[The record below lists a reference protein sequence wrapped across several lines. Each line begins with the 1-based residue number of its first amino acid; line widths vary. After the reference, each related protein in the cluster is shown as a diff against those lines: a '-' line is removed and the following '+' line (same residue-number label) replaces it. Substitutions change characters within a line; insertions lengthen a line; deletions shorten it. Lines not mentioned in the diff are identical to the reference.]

1 MWYLVGDG
9 AAVGVRST
17 LVDLLGEGATVGV
30 GVALVDLLALED
42 AAVGVGS
49 TLVDL
54 LVEDK
59 FHVGELHVDGW
70 WVLKVGDLAS
80 VGSK

>member
-1 MWYLVGDG
+1 M
-9 AAVGVRST
+9 
-17 LVDLLGEGATVGV
+17 
-30 GVALVDLLALED
+30 ALVDLLALED

>member
-9 AAVGVRST
+9 ATVGVRST
-17 LVDLLGEGATVGV
+17 LVDLLGEG
-30 GVALVDLLALED
+30 

-54 LVEDK
+54 LVEDE

-70 WVLKVGDLAS
+70 WVLEVGGLAS

>member
-1 MWYLVGDG
+1 VLYLVGDG
-9 AAVGVRST
+9 AAVGVGS
-17 LVDLLGEGATVGV
+17 
-30 GVALVDLLALED
+30 ALVDLLALED

-70 WVLKVGDLAS
+70 WGLKVGDLAS

>member
-42 AAVGVGS
+42 TAIGVGS

-59 FHVGELHVDGW
+59 FHVGELHVDG
-70 WVLKVGDLAS
+70 
-80 VGSK
+80 

>member
-9 AAVGVRST
+9 AAV
-17 LVDLLGEGATVGV
+17 A
-30 GVALVDLLALED
+30 
-42 AAVGVGS
+42 VGS

>member
-9 AAVGVRST
+9 ATVGVRST
-17 LVDLLGEGATVGV
+17 LVDLLGEG
-30 GVALVDLLALED
+30 

-70 WVLKVGDLAS
+70 WVLEVGGLAS